1 MVLAC
6 QERDDLTLYVV
17 IFLEELLNF
26 DNRYI
31 MILLE
36 MVTSF
41 IPQKIFTF
49 AEDGRFLVI

>member
-17 IFLEELLNF
+17 IFLEEILNF
-26 DNRYI
+26 DNQYI

-49 AEDGRFLVI
+49 AGDGRFFVI